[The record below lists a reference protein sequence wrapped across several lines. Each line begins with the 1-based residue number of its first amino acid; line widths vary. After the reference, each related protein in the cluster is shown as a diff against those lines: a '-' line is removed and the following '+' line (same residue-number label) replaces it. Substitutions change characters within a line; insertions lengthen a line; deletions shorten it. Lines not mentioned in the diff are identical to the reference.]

1 MNLKKYLDI
10 QLIKILGLFYGII
23 VFITFVKRLYFVFT
37 RSRDGDFDWFN
48 LIFSRTL
55 LDWILVMV
63 FMTMVVA
70 ITKKMLL
77 AKTKPALVILVHL
90 ILSFAIDWFIF
101 FFAAVILYFLGKTT
115 IVNGVNGLSL
125 DHFMFTIDYYFTA
138 YFVMAGIIHIYYYI
152 ERVKNVEMQKALL
165 SNQLTTSKM
174 NALKAQLH
182 PHFLFNTLNTV
193 SALMDTN
200 IKQAQNTLADLSDLL
215 RSILD
220 LKQDNLITVEQEIL
234 LLKKYLDII
243 QIRFSDH
250 LTIKM
255 NIGEETQE
263 ALIPSMLL
271 QPIVENAFKHG
282 FSYHNTDLML
292 HINIQKNKEDLT
304 IDIRN
309 NGKPL
314 EHSLNSK
321 DSNGKG
327 IGNVIERLKTLYG
340 TNFHYRFQNLEGGKG
355 VVTKIRIP
363 FQIVEA
369 TLYEPMGDNF

>member
-10 QLIKILGLFYGII
+10 PLIKLLGLFYGII

-48 LIFSRTL
+48 LIFSRTI

-63 FMTMVVA
+63 FMAMVVA
-70 ITKKMLL
+70 ITKKMLV
-77 AKTKPALVILVHL
+77 AKTKPAFIILIHL
-90 ILSFAIDWFIF
+90 LLSFVIDWFIF
-101 FFAAVILYFLGKTT
+101 FFAAVILFFLGRTT

-152 ERVKNVEMQKALL
+152 ERVKNVEMQKAVL

-182 PHFLFNTLNTV
+182 PHFLFNTLNTI

-200 IKQAQNTLADLSDLL
+200 AKQAQNTLADLSDLL
-215 RSILD
+215 RTILD
-220 LKQDNLITVEQEIL
+220 IKQDNLITVEQEII

-255 NIGEETQE
+255 DIGEDTHS
-263 ALIPSMLL
+263 ALLPSMLL
-271 QPIVENAFKHG
+271 QPIVENTFKHG
-282 FSYHNTDLML
+282 FSYHNTDLVL
-292 HINIQKNKEDLT
+292 HISIQRNMDNLFIT
-304 IDIRN
+304 VAN

-314 EHSLNSK
+314 ENPLGQK
-321 DSNGKG
+321 YTDGKG
-327 IGNVIERLKTLYG
+327 ISNVIERLKTLYG
-340 TNFHYRFQNLEGGKG
+340 TNFHYDFQNLEDEKG
-355 VVTKIRIP
+355 VATKISIP
-363 FQIVEA
+363 FKIVESN
-369 TLYEPMGDNF
+369 LYAPKRDNF